1 MKIRIKK
8 RLIAEH
14 NAKYEARL
22 KQREIS
28 ERYVKLLKA
37 PKHGQN
43 EIT

>member
-28 ERYVKLLKA
+28 ERYVGLLKA
-37 PKHGQN
+37 PKHDQDK
-43 EIT
+43 TT